1 MKAYSTLG
9 IFCFFS
15 GVVMAA
21 DGGYNLDPT
30 SRESARLFY
39 QTVYAASDNIAD
51 GWTGSVASC
60 NAGAVNT
67 AYQNAT
73 LRRINWFRAMA
84 GIPANVTLDATFN
97 QKAQQAALM
106 MSANNSLS
114 HSPPSTWL
122 CYTAAGAEGASKSNL
137 GLGHMGASGV
147 SNGVMRETGSNNAP
161 VGHRRWLLYPQT
173 TRMGVGDVPST
184 GSYYSGTAMWVQD
197 GNFGATRP
205 TVRDTFVAWPPK
217 GYVPYTV
224 VYPRWSFSYPGANF
238 SSARVTMTEN
248 GSSINTK
255 LETVA
260 NGYGENTLVWLPGSY
275 TDGSVW
281 EQPNGD
287 TVYNVTLS
295 NVVVNGQTRTFTYT
309 VTVFDPQKIA
319 SDTPNQTPQGSSTL
333 GAGKTETYTFNP
345 SPVATES
352 QWRAITTVAYSLTD
366 GAENGLGNLISNTT
380 SGYSVVSADAAATGG
395 QSFHLA
401 HIQPTDQ
408 TLTLKTTLI
417 PLSNASIRFDS
428 QLGLSGSGQIARLE
442 VSANEGASW
451 SALYEQAGAQSG
463 STSSFG
469 ETTFTPKTVSLA
481 AFAGQTI
488 QLRFRYAFV
497 GGSYYPQSS
506 AGVGWYI
513 DNIHISGVETT
524 SATSSATSIPA
535 ATTGNA
541 FSFTAPSSGSSLLQ
555 VRSGMYGYFGDW
567 SAALRV
573 NTSGTATGTGTGTVT
588 TTTPTECLL
597 NWAERTVPS
606 VLSPATTTR
615 NDIPP
620 FNYRFYTASNSA
632 LAISTT
638 DSHVYYYAA
647 GRLNDLGHQST
658 WLTQAGCQ

>member
-30 SRESARLFY
+30 SREAARLFY

-60 NAGAVNT
+60 NAGTVNT

-217 GYVPYTV
+217 GYVSYTV

-319 SDTPNQTPQGSSTL
+319 SDTPNQTPQGSTTL

-345 SPVATES
+345 SPAATES
-352 QWRAITTVAYSLTD
+352 QWRASNTAAYSLTD
-366 GAENGLGNLISNTT
+366 GAENGLTNFTANTT
-380 SGYSVVSADAAATGG
+380 SGYSVVTSDAASAGSK
-395 QSFHLA
+395 SFHLA
-401 HIQPTDQ
+401 HIQPVDQ
-408 TLTLKTTLI
+408 ILTLKNTLV
-417 PLSNASIRFDS
+417 PLGNASIRFDS
-428 QLGLSGSGQIARLE
+428 RWGWAGTGQNARLE
-442 VSANEGASW
+442 ASTNDGGSW
-451 SALYEQAGAQSG
+451 TTLYQQNG
-463 STSSFG
+463 STSNFG
-469 ETTFTPKTVSLA
+469 EKTFTTRTVSLA
-481 AFAGQTI
+481 AFAGKSL
-488 QLRFRYAFV
+488 QLRFRYSVDA
-497 GGSYYPQSS
+497 GQPYSPQTS
-506 AGVGWYI
+506 AGAGWYI
-513 DNIHISGVETT
+513 DNIQITGTETLT
-524 SATSSATSIPA
+524 ATTTPA

-573 NTSGTATGTGTGTVT
+573 NTTGTGTGT

-597 NWAERTVPS
+597 NWAERAVPS